1 MTEPK
6 LANSRRNYTYAALC
20 AASGRNGSRSASTC
34 FRSPAVLQI
43 CTVLFGCWPAR
54 AWHFLA
60 GIAIA
65 FQTLGQAN
73 ADSDLPAAAPRWMR
87 ALQYLI
93 GLAIFCCFSAIATWI
108 AFGPGERQFSERSS
122 SSIRQRMPR
131 SGGSLSALAR
141 SSSVMHSC
149 RCSGWLATISC
160 QVKASRVPVDPV
172 PAAEQ
177 ALVRFSDDAETRVL
191 AV

>member
-6 LANSRRNYTYAALC
+6 LANSRRAYWLAVGLGLFPIPGGPSNLHGPLWLLAC
-20 AASGRNGSRSASTC
+20 AGLA
-34 FRSPAVLQI
+34 F
-43 CTVLFGCWPAR
+43 
-54 AWHFLA
+54 FLA

-73 ADSDLPAAAPRWMR
+73 ADGDLPAAAPRWMR

-93 GLAIFCCFSAIATWI
+93 GLAIFCCFGDHLDRI
-108 AFGPGERQFSERSS
+108 
-122 SSIRQRMPR
+122 R
-131 SGGSLSALAR
+131 SGRAAIFRNVPLLR
-141 SSSVMHSC
+141 SGNECRDRADRFRRWRGHRLVMHSC